1 MRLLPPRSRNEQF
14 AALERR
20 HAVKPHFMIF
30 SILFVSLLAFN
41 CRGTE
46 FRSSGDQRILL
57 ASGDIHNG
65 WYFAGSGEVDID
77 GTVNGDAFIAGGVVN
92 VRGTVNGLLVVAG
105 GQVNVTGTVTDR
117 IVSAGGTVRLSGK
130 TEKSVFAGGGSVIIE
145 RGAMVGEY
153 LMAGGGDVQ
162 VFGVVG
168 RDAKIG
174 ATTLRLSGEIKG
186 DLEAGV
192 ENFSTEEGAIVGGNL
207 TVAAKDSGNIHI
219 VPGTVLGQVHVKAGR
234 EAPAPRFLGLTKGW
248 LALRIIVFL
257 SLCATALVFSFLF
270 PRQLASV
277 GTVIGGKPGE
287 SVLVGL
293 AALLLVPFIT
303 LVLFLTVVGIPLGI
317 ALFLY
322 LCWLAFLSQ
331 MALGIFLGC
340 SVFGFDGKRGWALF
354 GPVAL
359 GILAVF
365 VCTFIPFVN
374 VVIVLAGLILGV
386 GALAIVTQE
395 QYLTLRSH

>member
-1 MRLLPPRSRNEQF
+1 MRSQLQRSRNEQVV
-14 AALERR
+14 ALERR
-20 HAVKPHFMIF
+20 HAVKSFIILF
-30 SILFVSLLAFN
+30 NILFVSLLAFN

-46 FRSSGDQRILL
+46 FRGSGDERVLL

-65 WYFAGSGEVDID
+65 WYFAGSGEVDLD

-105 GQVNVTGTVTDR
+105 GQVNVMGTVTDR
-117 IVSAGGTVRLSGK
+117 IISVGGTVRLSGK
-130 TEKSVFAGGGSVIIE
+130 TEKSVFVGGGSIIIE
-145 RGAMVGEY
+145 RGATVGEY
-153 LMAGGGDVQ
+153 LMVGGSDVQ
-162 VFGVVG
+162 VRGVVE

-174 ATTLRLSGEIKG
+174 ATALNLTGEIKG
-186 DLEAGV
+186 NLDAGV
-192 ENFSTEEGAIVGGNL
+192 ESFATEEGSTVGGNL
-207 TVAAKDSGNIHI
+207 TVVAKDSGNIHI
-219 VPGTVLGQVHVKAGR
+219 VPGTVLGQVHLKAGR
-234 EAPAPRFLGLTKGW
+234 EVPAPRFLGLTKGR
-248 LALRIIVFL
+248 LAMRIIFFL
-257 SLCATALVFSFLF
+257 SLCATALVISFLF

-277 GTVIGGKPGE
+277 GTIINGRPGE

-317 ALFLY
+317 FLFLY

-331 MALGIFLGC
+331 MGLGIFLGYR
-340 SVFGFDGKRGWALF
+340 VFGFDGRRGWGLF

-374 VVIVLAGLILGV
+374 VVVILAGLILGV

-395 QYLTLRSH
+395 QFLILRSR

>member
-1 MRLLPPRSRNEQF
+1 
-14 AALERR
+14 
-20 HAVKPHFMIF
+20 VKSFIILF
-30 SILFVSLLAFN
+30 NILFVSLLAFN

-46 FRSSGDQRILL
+46 FRGSGDERVLL

-65 WYFAGSGEVDID
+65 WYFAGSGEVDLD

-92 VRGTVNGLLVVAG
+92 MRGTVNGLLVVAG
-105 GQVNVTGTVTDR
+105 GQVNVMGTVTDR
-117 IVSAGGTVRLSGK
+117 IISVGGTVRLSGK

-145 RGAMVGEY
+145 RGATVGEY
-153 LMAGGGDVQ
+153 LMAGGSDVQ
-162 VFGVVG
+162 VRGVVE

-174 ATTLRLSGEIKG
+174 ATTLKLTGEIKG
-186 DLEAGV
+186 DLDAGV
-192 ENFSTEEGAIVGGNL
+192 ESFETEEGSTVGGNL
-207 TVAAKDSGNIHI
+207 TVAAKDSGNIRI
-219 VPGTVLGQVHVKAGR
+219 VPGTVLGQVHLKAGR
-234 EAPAPRFLGLTKGW
+234 EAPAPRFLGLTKGR
-248 LALRIIVFL
+248 LAMRIIFFL
-257 SLCATALVFSFLF
+257 SLCATALVISFLF

-277 GTVIGGKPGE
+277 GTIINGRPGE

-293 AALLLVPFIT
+293 AALVLVPFIT

-317 ALFLY
+317 FLFLY

-331 MALGIFLGC
+331 MGLGIFLGYR
-340 SVFGFDGKRGWALF
+340 VFGFDGKRGWGLF

-359 GILAVF
+359 GILALF

-374 VVIVLAGLILGV
+374 VVVILAGLIVGV

-395 QYLTLRSH
+395 QFLILRSR

>member
-1 MRLLPPRSRNEQF
+1 MKS
-14 AALERR
+14 
-20 HAVKPHFMIF
+20 HF
-30 SILFVSLLAFN
+30 ILFNILFISLLAFN
-41 CRGTE
+41 CKGTE
-46 FRSSGDQRILL
+46 FRGSGAERILL

-65 WYFAGSGEVDID
+65 WYFAGSGEVDLD

-105 GQVNVTGTVTDR
+105 GQVNVMGTVTDR
-117 IVSAGGTVRLSGK
+117 IISVGGTVRLSGK

-145 RGAMVGEY
+145 RGATVGEY
-153 LMAGGGDVQ
+153 LMAGGSDVQ
-162 VFGVVG
+162 VRGVVE

-174 ATTLRLSGEIKG
+174 ATALRLTGEIKG
-186 DLEAGV
+186 NLDAGV
-192 ENFSTEEGAIVGGNL
+192 ESFATEEGSIIGGNL
-207 TVAAKDSGNIHI
+207 TVAAKDSGNIYI
-219 VPGTVLGQVHVKAGR
+219 VPGTVLGQVHLKAGR
-234 EAPAPRFLGLTKGW
+234 EVPAPRFLGLTKGQ
-248 LALRIIVFL
+248 LAIRIIFFL

-277 GTVIGGKPGE
+277 GTIINGRPGE

-293 AALLLVPFIT
+293 AALLLVPLIT
-303 LVLFLTVVGIPLGI
+303 LVLLLTVVGIPLGI
-317 ALFLY
+317 LLFLY

-331 MALGIFLGC
+331 MGFGIFLGYR
-340 SVFGFDGKRGWALF
+340 VFGFDGKRGWGLF

-374 VVIVLAGLILGV
+374 VVIILGGLILGV
-386 GALAIVTQE
+386 GALAIITQE
-395 QYLTLRSH
+395 QFLILRSR

>member
-1 MRLLPPRSRNEQF
+1 MKS
-14 AALERR
+14 
-20 HAVKPHFMIF
+20 HF
-30 SILFVSLLAFN
+30 ILFNVLVVSLLAFN
-41 CRGTE
+41 CKGTE
-46 FRSSGDQRILL
+46 FRGSGDERVLL

-65 WYFAGSGEVDID
+65 WYFAGSGEVDVD

-117 IVSAGGTVRLSGK
+117 IISVGGTVRLSGK

-145 RGAMVGEY
+145 RGATIGEY
-153 LMAGGGDVQ
+153 LMAGGSDVQ
-162 VFGVVG
+162 VRGVVE

-174 ATTLRLSGEIKG
+174 ATALRLTGVIKG
-186 DLEAGV
+186 NLDAGV
-192 ENFSTEEGAIVGGNL
+192 ENFATEEGSTVGGNL

-219 VPGTVLGQVHVKAGR
+219 VPGTVLGQVHLKAGR
-234 EAPAPRFLGLTKGW
+234 EVPAPRFLGLTKGR
-248 LALRIIVFL
+248 LALRIIFFL

-277 GTVIGGKPGE
+277 GTIINGRPGE

-293 AALLLVPFIT
+293 ATLLLVPLVT
-303 LVLFLTVVGIPLGI
+303 LVLFLTVVGIPLGVF
-317 ALFLY
+317 LFLY

-331 MALGIFLGC
+331 MALGILLGYK
-340 SVFGFDGKRGWALF
+340 VFGFDGKTGWGLF
-354 GPVAL
+354 GPIAL

-374 VVIVLAGLILGV
+374 VVLIAGGLIFGV
-386 GALAIVTQE
+386 GALAIITQE
-395 QYLTLRSH
+395 QSRILRSR